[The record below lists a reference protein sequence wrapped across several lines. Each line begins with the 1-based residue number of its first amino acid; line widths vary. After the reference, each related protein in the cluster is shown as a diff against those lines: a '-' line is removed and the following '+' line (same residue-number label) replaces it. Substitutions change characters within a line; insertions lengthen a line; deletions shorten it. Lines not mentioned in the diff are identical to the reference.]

1 MPGRPCTITL
11 DMGETKILLVED
23 DEPIKR
29 MIGKYLLA
37 QGYKV
42 GLAADGVEAMALVS
56 EQLPDLVLTDVNMP
70 RMNGLE
76 LTRRLRSHHRTA
88 QVPIVMLSALRESA
102 DMLRGYAEGADEYVP
117 KPIELAVLV
126 AKIETLLR
134 RRAPAEA
141 TAKPPGKLTVF
152 MHGKGGVGATT
163 LAVNTGVA
171 LAAMPVTSVGLLDLD
186 LDYGDAA
193 ILLNLKPTRTLA
205 DLTALGDQPIDDELL
220 QTFVTQH
227 ASRLSL
233 VVGSERPERAELVT
247 VPAVQRTL
255 ERMRG
260 WYDHVVVDLPANF
273 SETTLAAIDAADR
286 ACVVVPAG
294 LPGLRGSL
302 NCLDVLTNLGY
313 PAAKIAVVLNRV
325 RPAGLGFDQVAK
337 FLGRVPDVVLTYSEI
352 LEECATL
359 GVPVLSAQ
367 PDGAAAREIQVL
379 AEFVAG
385 VPVAV

>member
-1 MPGRPCTITL
+1 
-11 DMGETKILLVED
+11 MGETKILLVED
-23 DEPIKR
+23 DEPLQR
-29 MIGKYLLA
+29 MVGKYLIA
-37 QGYKV
+37 QGYVV
-42 GLAADGVEAMALVS
+42 GLAADGVEALALVG

-76 LTRRLRSHHRTA
+76 LTRRLRTHHRTA
-88 QVPIVMLSALRESA
+88 QVPIIMLSALRESA
-102 DMLRGYAEGADEYVP
+102 DMLRGYAEGADEYIP

-134 RRAPAEA
+134 RRGPAEA

-152 MHGKGGVGATT
+152 LHGKGGVGATT

-171 LAAMPVTSVGLLDLD
+171 LAGMPVTSVGLLDLD

-205 DLTALGDQPIDDELL
+205 DLTELGDQPIDDDLL
-220 QTFVTQH
+220 KSFVTQH
-227 ASRLSL
+227 TSRLSL
-233 VVGSERPERAELVT
+233 VVGSERPDRAELVT
-247 VPAVQRTL
+247 VPAVQRTV

-260 WYDHVVVDLPANF
+260 WYDHVIVDMPANF
-273 SETTLAAIDAADR
+273 SEPTLAAIDASDL
-286 ACVVVPAG
+286 ACLVVPAG

-302 NCLDVLTNLGY
+302 NCLELLTNLGY
-313 PAAKIAVVLNRV
+313 PAAKTALILNRV
-325 RPAGLGFDQVAK
+325 RPGGLGFDQVAK
-337 FLGRVPDVVLTYSEI
+337 FLGRVPEVVLTYSEI

-359 GVPVLSAQ
+359 GVPVLTAQ
-367 PDGAAAREIQVL
+367 PNGATAREIQAL

-385 VPVAV
+385 VPVRAPVAVPV

>member
-1 MPGRPCTITL
+1 MR
-11 DMGETKILLVED
+11 ETKILLVED
-23 DEPIKR
+23 DLPIQR

-37 QGYKV
+37 QGYQV
-42 GLAADGVEAMALVS
+42 GFAADGVEALALVG

-88 QVPIVMLSALRESA
+88 QVPIIMLSALRESA

-126 AKIETLLR
+126 AKMETLLR
-134 RRAPAEA
+134 RRGSAEPS
-141 TAKPPGKLTVF
+141 AKPPGKLTVF
-152 MHGKGGVGATT
+152 LHGKGGVGATT

-186 LDYGDAA
+186 LDFGDAA

-205 DLTALGDQPIDDELL
+205 DLTGLDDMPIDDELL
-220 QTFVTQH
+220 KSFVIQH

-255 ERMRG
+255 ERMRS

-273 SETTLAAIDAADR
+273 SEPTLAAIDAADL

-302 NCLDVLTNLGY
+302 NCLEVLSTLGY
-313 PAAKIAVVLNRV
+313 PTSKAALVLNRV
-325 RPAGLGFDQVAK
+325 RPGGLGFDQVAR
-337 FLGRVPDVVLTYSEI
+337 FLGRAPDVVLSYSEI

-359 GVPVLSAQ
+359 GVPVLAAQ
-367 PDGAAAREIQVL
+367 PNGAAAREIQAL

-385 VPVAV
+385 VPVPV